1 MPPNFTGT
9 WKMKSSENF
18 DELLKALGNIS
29 FHLTSQEMF
38 ETRFGSPGRCYRTLF
53 CTAKNSWKEMTQEA
67 RPIKCTNGRSLAM
80 WETENKIYC
89 KQTLV
94 AQDGP
99 VTYWSRELRG
109 DELILVRDTNTPY
122 HRQDFLQDF
131 FI

>member
-18 DELLKALGNIS
+18 DELLKALASGS
-29 FHLTSQEMF
+29 HVRTSQEMF
-38 ETRFGSPGRCYRTLF
+38 ETRFGSPGRCYRTVE
-53 CTAKNSWKEMTQEA
+53 CERQECETLTNQ
-67 RPIKCTNGRSLAM
+67 KCSKYLAM

-109 DELILVRDTNTPY
+109 DELILEICV
-122 HRQDFLQDF
+122 FLS
-131 FI
+131 IWGAVCTLMRKKN